1 MVQQALA
8 ELMRGRT
15 VLVIAHRLA
24 TVRNADRIVVV
35 HEGRIAEVGRH
46 DELIARDGVYRRL
59 LRAADGADGG
69 GRRPSRAPGMMEA
82 AARRRPPF
90 LALSTARCSPC

>member
-8 ELMRGRT
+8 DLMHGRT

-35 HEGRIAEVGRH
+35 HGGRIVEIGRH
-46 DELIARDGVYRRL
+46 DELMARDGIYRRL
-59 LRAADGADGG
+59 HALQ
-69 GRRPSRAPGMMEA
+69 MEG
-82 AARRRPPF
+82 
-90 LALSTARCSPC
+90 LTA